1 MKTYPALILGGY
13 SPDKPDPLALAVG
26 AERKSLID
34 IAGKPMIYWI
44 VRALAESERVSSITI
59 VGLSPEDNID
69 FGVDV
74 TYVPNYATHIDNI
87 MAGVKALKE
96 QDPNTTYAVVSSG
109 DIPLLHTHTVDWLV
123 DSCEKMGGDFFYS
136 IVEKQVMEKQYPGSA
151 RSFVP
156 IQDKRYCGGDLFYVD
171 VNTAVGNE
179 ELIRELL
186 DSRKNVLQQVRVAG
200 IGTVIK
206 FLFRR
211 LSLEDAEQVASRM
224 VNCDARVISSPYA
237 DLAMDVDKPHQL
249 DLAKQI
255 LGESE

>member
-1 MKTYPALILGGY
+1 MKTYPALVLGGY

-34 IAGKPMIYWI
+34 VAGKPMIYWI
-44 VRALAESERVSSITI
+44 VRALAENERVDSITI
-59 VGLSPEDNID
+59 VGLNPEDNID

-74 TYVPNYATHIDNI
+74 TYVPNQTTHIDNI

-96 QDPNTTYAVVSSG
+96 KDATTTYAVVASA

-123 DSCEKMGGDFFYS
+123 DACEKMGGDFFYA
-136 IVEKQVMEKQYPGSA
+136 IVEQQVMESQYPGSA

-156 IQDKRYCGGDLFYVD
+156 VQDKRYCGGDLFYVD

-179 ELIRELL
+179 ELIRDLL
-186 DSRKNVLQQVRVAG
+186 DSRKNVLQQVRIAG
-200 IGTVIK
+200 FGTLLK

-211 LSLEDAEQVASRM
+211 LSLEDAEAVVSRL

-249 DLAKQI
+249 EMVRQL
-255 LGESE
+255 LGENA